1 MVNLFVGTH
10 QSLILCASVIK
21 INNQSVKGQIRLKIH
36 SQSVKS
42 QISLLWISV
51 NKSNKALFQN
61 RDCCLN

>member
-10 QSLILCASVIK
+10 QSLILCVSVIK